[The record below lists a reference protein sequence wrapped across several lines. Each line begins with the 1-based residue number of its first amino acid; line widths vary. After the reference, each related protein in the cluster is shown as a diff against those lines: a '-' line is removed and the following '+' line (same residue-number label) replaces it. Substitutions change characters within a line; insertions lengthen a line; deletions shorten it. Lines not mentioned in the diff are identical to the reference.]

1 MDGAYC
7 ELSRHEFCLNGLTF
21 KTSGRSTAMRTREY
35 LFGRHSS
42 GSNRARQP
50 VGVVGAM
57 QLMGL
62 VLLLVLEGPEDC

>member
-1 MDGAYC
+1 
-7 ELSRHEFCLNGLTF
+7 
-21 KTSGRSTAMRTREY
+21 MRTREY

-50 VGVVGAM
+50 VGVAGAM